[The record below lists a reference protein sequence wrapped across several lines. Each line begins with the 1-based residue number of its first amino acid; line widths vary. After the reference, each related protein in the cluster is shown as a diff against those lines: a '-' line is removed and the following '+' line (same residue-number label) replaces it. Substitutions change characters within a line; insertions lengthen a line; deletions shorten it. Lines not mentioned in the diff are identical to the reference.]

1 MGTYL
6 LDILTDKQRVVFL
19 YKIKGYSYAEIAKE
33 MGISPLAAKHYNQQ
47 ARRSLQELRVYHDP
61 AYGNGEPASLPLTR
75 GELSFLLDTLI
86 AYSHELIKEAG
97 GRRSD
102 IDWQSSL
109 TYSAQMLED
118 LFERG
123 YAEYFGKPAD
133 FKLFDANLAPIAAL
147 SEPGR

>member
-1 MGTYL
+1 MSTYL
-6 LDILTDKQRVVFL
+6 LDILTDKQRAVFL
-19 YKIKGYSYAEIAKE
+19 YKIKGHSYAEIAKE
-33 MGISPLAAKHYNQQ
+33 MGISPLAAKHCRQQ
-47 ARRSLQELRVYHDP
+47 AMRSLQELRVYHDP
-61 AYGNGEPASLPLTR
+61 AYGSDEPASLPLTR
-75 GELSFLLDTLI
+75 GELAFLLDALI

-123 YAEYFGKPAD
+123 YAECFGKPAD
-133 FKLFDANLAPIAAL
+133 FKLFDSRPAPIKAA
-147 SEPGR
+147 SKWTR